1 MVPLPLASPSLGG
14 VTQATF
20 ALIEAKQLSQPLKPA
35 LSPIHEGSNLAKQPI
50 AQAIGLDF
58 GTTNTVAAIVNA
70 CNNAE
75 TIQFGNGPE
84 AASTLRSVISF
95 WREQESGSIRTEG
108 GPWAIEHFIEFPG
121 ETRFLQSFKTFAA
134 SPLFDTT
141 GIFGKR
147 LRFEDI
153 LEAFFRTV
161 LRHGGEPLQHLPKT
175 LVLGRPVKFAGQ
187 NADAETA
194 RTRYEA
200 AFTRFG
206 FDRIVHVL
214 EPVAAAYYYAQRL
227 TKSANVLVGDFGGG
241 TSDFSVLRFDGA
253 GGDFRAFP
261 LAHSGVGLAGDTF
274 DYRII
279 DAVISPQLG
288 KGSTYESWGKIL
300 TVPSHYFAA
309 FAKWNELCLL
319 KHSPAMR
326 ELKSLAKQSTDPAK
340 LDSLIRLIEFGAIY
354 SLYTAVSRVKTR
366 LSTETEAELVFRDA
380 GIDIRATVRRHD
392 FEAWI
397 KPDLDRIELCV
408 AEALAAAGL
417 DHSRVDKVFLT
428 GGTSLVPAVQ
438 GIFDRLFGAARV
450 ETGDELL
457 AVASGLA
464 LIGQDQNIGRW
475 EAE

>member
-1 MVPLPLASPSLGG
+1 LARG
-14 VTQATF
+14 AN
-20 ALIEAKQLSQPLKPA
+20 PA
-35 LSPIHEGSNLAKQPI
+35 DSTLAKAPI

-58 GTTNTVAAIVNA
+58 GTTNTVAAVVNA
-70 CNNAE
+70 CDSAE
-75 TIQFGNGPE
+75 TIRFGDGPE
-84 AASTLRSVISF
+84 AVSTFRSVVSF
-95 WREQESGSIRTEG
+95 WREQESGSIRTDG
-108 GPWAIEHFIEFPG
+108 GPWAIEHFIQFPG

-141 GIFGKR
+141 AIFGKR
-147 LRFEDI
+147 FRFEDI

-161 LRHGGEPLQHLPKT
+161 LRHGGEPLRHLPKT

-187 NADAETA
+187 NANAETA

-214 EPVAAAYYYAQRL
+214 EPVAAAYFYAQRL

-253 GGDFRAFP
+253 GGAFRAFP

-288 KGSTYESWGKIL
+288 KGSMYESWGKL
-300 TVPSHYFAA
+300 LMVPAHYFAA

-326 ELKSLAKQSTDPAK
+326 ELRALAKLSTEPEK
-340 LDSLIRLIEFGAIY
+340 LDSLIKLIESGTIY
-354 SLYTAVSRVKTR
+354 SLYTAVSAVKMQ
-366 LSTETEAELVFRDA
+366 LSTKPEAELVFREA
-380 GIDIRATVRRHD
+380 GIDICATVRRDD

-397 KPDLDRIELCV
+397 KPDLERVELCV
-408 AEALAAAGL
+408 AEALATAGL
-417 DHSRVDKVFLT
+417 DHSGIDKVFLT
-428 GGTSLVPAVQ
+428 GGTSFVPAVRR
-438 GIFDRLFGAARV
+438 IFDGLFGEARV

-464 LIGQDQNIGRW
+464 LIGQDPDIGRW
-475 EAE
+475 EAGSGLDG

>member
-1 MVPLPLASPSLGG
+1 M
-14 VTQATF
+14 
-20 ALIEAKQLSQPLKPA
+20 AKD
-35 LSPIHEGSNLAKQPI
+35 PIT
-50 AQAIGLDF
+50 QAIGIDF
-58 GTTNTVAAIVNA
+58 GTTNTVAAIVNSGD
-70 CNNAE
+70 NAE
-75 TIQFGNGPE
+75 TIQFGDGLE
-84 AASTLRSVISF
+84 AVSTFRSVVSF
-95 WREQESGSIRTEG
+95 WREQDNGSIRTEG
-108 GPWAIEHFIEFPG
+108 GPWAIEHFIEFPV
-121 ETRFLQSFKTFAA
+121 ETRFFQSFKTFAA
-134 SPLFDTT
+134 SPLFETT
-141 GIFGKR
+141 GVFGR
-147 LRFEDI
+147 RFRFEDI

-161 LRHGGEPLQHLPKT
+161 LRHGGEPLRQLPKT
-175 LVLGRPVKFAGQ
+175 LVLGRPVTFAGQ
-187 NADAETA
+187 KADAETA

-253 GGDFRAFP
+253 GGAFRAFP
-261 LAHSGVGLAGDTF
+261 LSHSGVGLAGDTF

-279 DAVISPQLG
+279 DAVISPRLG
-288 KGSTYESWGKIL
+288 KGSMYESWGKL
-300 TVPSHYFAA
+300 LMVPSHYFAA

-319 KHSPAMR
+319 KHSSAMR
-326 ELKSLAKQSTDPAK
+326 ELKALAKQSTEPGK
-340 LDSLIRLIEFGAIY
+340 LDSLIRLIESGAIY

-366 LSTETEAELVFRDA
+366 LSAEPEAELVFRDT
-380 GIDIRATVRRHD
+380 GIDIRAIVRRED

-417 DHSRVDKVFLT
+417 DHGQVDRVFLT
-428 GGTSLVPAVQ
+428 GGTSFVPAVRR
-438 GIFDRLFGAARV
+438 IFDRLFGEARV

-464 LIGQDQNIGRW
+464 LIGQDPDIGRW
-475 EAE
+475 EVESSADGLATGE

>member
-1 MVPLPLASPSLGG
+1 MA
-14 VTQATF
+14 
-20 ALIEAKQLSQPLKPA
+20 EA
-35 LSPIHEGSNLAKQPI
+35 PIR
-50 AQAIGLDF
+50 QAIGLDF

-75 TIQFGNGPE
+75 TIQFGDGDE
-84 AASTLRSVISF
+84 AVSTFRSVASF
-95 WREQESGSIRTEG
+95 WREQDSGSIRTEG

-121 ETRFLQSFKTFAA
+121 ETRFLQSFKTFAG

-147 LRFEDI
+147 FRFEDI

-161 LRHGGEPLQHLPKT
+161 LKHGGEPMRHLPKT

-206 FDRIVHVL
+206 FDRIVHVF

-241 TSDFSVLRFDGA
+241 TSDFSVLRFDGG

-261 LAHSGVGLAGDTF
+261 LAHTGVGLAGDTF

-279 DAVISPQLG
+279 DAVISPRLG
-288 KGSTYESWGKIL
+288 KGSHYESWGKL
-300 TVPSHYFAA
+300 LMVPSHYFAA

-319 KHSPAMR
+319 KHSSAMR
-326 ELKSLAKQSTDPAK
+326 ELKALAKQSTEPEK
-340 LDSLIRLIEFGAIY
+340 LDSLICLIESGAIY
-354 SLYTAVSRVKTR
+354 SLYTAVSAVKMQ
-366 LSTETEAELVFRDA
+366 LSTKPEAELVFRDA
-380 GIDIRATVRRHD
+380 GVDICATVRRED
-392 FEAWI
+392 FEDWI
-397 KPDLDRIELCV
+397 KPDLARIELCV
-408 AEALAAAGL
+408 AEALATAGL
-417 DHSRVDKVFLT
+417 DHGQVDKVFLT
-428 GGTSLVPAVQ
+428 GGTSFVPAVR

-464 LIGQDQNIGRW
+464 LIGQDPDIGRW
-475 EAE
+475 EAGVSPDGLSPSE

>member
-1 MVPLPLASPSLGG
+1 MA
-14 VTQATF
+14 
-20 ALIEAKQLSQPLKPA
+20 
-35 LSPIHEGSNLAKQPI
+35 NDPI

-58 GTTNTVAAIVNA
+58 GTTNTVATIANA
-70 CNNAE
+70 GNNAG
-75 TIQFGNGPE
+75 TVLFGDGPE
-84 AASTLRSVISF
+84 AVSTFRSVISF

-161 LRHGGEPLQHLPKT
+161 LRHGGEPLRRLAKT

-200 AFTRFG
+200 AFARFG
-206 FDRIVHVL
+206 FERIVHVL
-214 EPVAAAYYYAQRL
+214 EPVAAAYFYAQRL

-253 GGDFRAFP
+253 EGDFRAFP
-261 LAHSGVGLAGDTF
+261 LAHAGVGLAGDTF

-279 DAVISPQLG
+279 DAVVSPRLG
-288 KGSTYESWGKIL
+288 KGSLYESWGKLL

-326 ELKSLAKQSTDPAK
+326 ELKALAKQCTEPEK
-340 LDSLIRLIEFGAIY
+340 LDSLIRLIEAGGIY
-354 SLYTAVSRVKTR
+354 SLYTAVSAVKMQ
-366 LSTETEAELVFRDA
+366 LSTKAQAELVFREA
-380 GIDIRATVRRHD
+380 GIDIRATVRRDD

-417 DHSRVDKVFLT
+417 DHSQVDKVFLT
-428 GGTSLVPAVQ
+428 GGTSFVPAVRR
-438 GIFDRLFGAARV
+438 IFDRLFGEARV

-464 LIGQDQNIGRW
+464 LIGQDPDIGRW
-475 EAE
+475 EVGSAVAIPEGRKPHRGS

>member
-1 MVPLPLASPSLGG
+1 MPKDP
-14 VTQATF
+14 T
-20 ALIEAKQLSQPLKPA
+20 
-35 LSPIHEGSNLAKQPI
+35 

-70 CNNAE
+70 CDNVE
-75 TIQFGNGPE
+75 TIQFGDGH
-84 AASTLRSVISF
+84 AAISTFRSVVSF
-95 WREQESGSIRTEG
+95 WREQESGSIRTDG

-161 LRHGGEPLQHLPKT
+161 VRHGGEPLRQLPKT

-187 NADAETA
+187 NADEETA

-227 TKSANVLVGDFGGG
+227 TKSANILVGDFGGG

-253 GGDFRAFP
+253 GGAFRAFP
-261 LAHSGVGLAGDTF
+261 LAHTGLGLAGDTF

-288 KGSTYESWGKIL
+288 KGSLYESWGKL
-300 TVPSHYFAA
+300 LMVPSHYFAT

-326 ELKSLAKQSTDPAK
+326 ELKALAKQSTEPEK
-340 LDSLIRLIEFGAIY
+340 LDNLIQLIDSDAIY
-354 SLYTAVSRVKTR
+354 SLYTAISQVKMQ
-366 LSTETEAELVFRDA
+366 LSTKPEAELAFRDA
-380 GIDIRATVRRHD
+380 GIEICATVRRSD
-392 FEAWI
+392 FEDWI
-397 KPDLDRIELCV
+397 RPDLDRIELCV
-408 AEALAAAGL
+408 SEALAAAGL
-417 DHSRVDKVFLT
+417 DYSEVDKVFLT
-428 GGTSLVPAVQ
+428 GGTSFVPAVRR
-438 GIFDRLFGAARV
+438 IFDRLFGETRV

-464 LIGQDQNIGRW
+464 LIGQDPDIGRW
-475 EAE
+475 EVSRNLL

>member
-1 MVPLPLASPSLGG
+1 M
-14 VTQATF
+14 
-20 ALIEAKQLSQPLKPA
+20 AKD
-35 LSPIHEGSNLAKQPI
+35 PI

-58 GTTNTVAAIVNA
+58 GTTNTVAAIVNSGG
-70 CNNAE
+70 NVE
-75 TIQFGNGPE
+75 TIEFGDGPE
-84 AASTLRSVISF
+84 AISTFRSLISF

-147 LRFEDI
+147 FRFEDI

-161 LRHGGEPLQHLPKT
+161 LRHGGEPLRRLPKT
-175 LVLGRPVKFAGQ
+175 LVLGRPVKFAGH

-206 FDRIVHVL
+206 FERIVHVL
-214 EPVAAAYYYAQRL
+214 EPVAAAYFYAQRL

-261 LAHSGVGLAGDTF
+261 LAHAGVGLAGDTF

-279 DAVISPQLG
+279 DAVVSPRLG
-288 KGSTYESWGKIL
+288 KGSMYESWGKL
-300 TVPSHYFAA
+300 LMVPSHYFAA

-326 ELKSLAKQSTDPAK
+326 ELKALSKQSTEPEK
-340 LDSLIRLIEFGAIY
+340 LDSLIHLIESGAIY
-354 SLYTAVSRVKTR
+354 SLYTAVSAVKTR

-380 GIDIRATVRRHD
+380 GIDIHATVRRAD

-417 DHSRVDKVFLT
+417 DHSQVDKVFLT
-428 GGTSLVPAVQ
+428 GGTSFVPAVRR
-438 GIFDRLFGAARV
+438 IFDGLFGAARV

-464 LIGQDQNIGRW
+464 LIGQDPDFGRW
-475 EAE
+475 EAGSSADGLARGQ

>member
-1 MVPLPLASPSLGG
+1 MP
-14 VTQATF
+14 
-20 ALIEAKQLSQPLKPA
+20 KDPA
-35 LSPIHEGSNLAKQPI
+35 

-58 GTTNTVAAIVNA
+58 GTTNTVAAVVNA

-75 TIQFGNGPE
+75 TVLFGDGQE
-84 AASTLRSVISF
+84 AVSTFRSVVSF
-95 WREQESGSIRTEG
+95 WREQDSGSIRTEG

-121 ETRFLQSFKTFAA
+121 ETRFLQSFKTFAG
-134 SPLFDTT
+134 SPLFETT

-153 LEAFFRTV
+153 LEAFFRTA
-161 LRHGGEPLQHLPKT
+161 LRHGGEPLRQLPKT

-241 TSDFSVLRFDGA
+241 TSDFSVLRCDGA
-253 GGDFRAFP
+253 DGDFRAFP
-261 LAHSGVGLAGDTF
+261 LAHSGVGLAGDAF

-288 KGSTYESWGKIL
+288 KGSLYESWGKLL
-300 TVPSHYFAA
+300 TMPSHYFAA

-326 ELKSLAKQSTDPAK
+326 ELKALAKQSAEPGK
-340 LDSLIRLIEFGAIY
+340 LDNLIGLIESDAIY
-354 SLYTAVSRVKTR
+354 SLYTAVSRVKMQ
-366 LSTETEAELVFRDA
+366 LSFEPEAELVFREA
-380 GIDIRATVRRHD
+380 GVDIRATVRRDD

-397 KPDLDRIELCV
+397 KPDLDRIEGCV

-417 DHSRVDKVFLT
+417 DHGLVDKVFLT
-428 GGTSLVPAVQ
+428 GGTSFVPAVRR
-438 GIFDRLFGAARV
+438 IFDRLFGEARV

-464 LIGQDQNIGRW
+464 LVGQDPDIGRW
-475 EAE
+475 EVASNVF